1 MGLITRTAEA
11 YYNQQQSFT
20 GNGVLKAFTL
30 TTAFFPTLPADGV
43 SNIDVFVDD
52 NLINSANYSYSS
64 GVVTFS
70 ANTNNA
76 DQLLSG
82 GAPKD
87 GLSIVVKESAK
98 VEKFGGYRYIPLAD
112 IVNNYLVAYVGDG
125 KLIPTCTKTDVLFHA
140 KRGIQEFS
148 YDITRIE
155 KIQEV
160 EVSSSLSVPFPQDYV
175 NYVRLS
181 RVDNAGVEHILF
193 PARHTSVPSESIAQ
207 DDNLNYLFDGDGSLL
222 TMTPYTSEEFKKLN
236 HANLAGAYDNKNLL
250 YDTNRD
256 IDRIGDYGRR
266 YGLDPEL
273 SQKSGVFVI
282 DELNGK
288 FSFSSEL
295 ANKII
300 TIKYISDGLGTD
312 DEMQIH
318 KLAEDAIYKYITH
331 AIASTRSNFPEYI
344 INRFRK
350 ERRAAMRNAKLRLSN
365 IKLGELAQVMRG
377 KSKIIKH

>member
-43 SNIDVFVDD
+43 ANIDVFVDD

-70 ANTNNA
+70 GNTNNA

-98 VEKFGGYRYIPLAD
+98 VERFGGYRYIPLAD

-148 YDITRIE
+148 YDISRVE

-160 EVSSSLSVPFPQDYV
+160 QVSSTLSVPMPQDYV
-175 NYVRLS
+175 HYVRLS
-181 RVDNAGVEHILF
+181 YVDDAGVEHIIY
-193 PARHTSVPSESIAQ
+193 PARYTSRPSESILQ
-207 DDNLNYLFDGDGSLL
+207 DDDYNYLFDDNGNLL
-222 TMTPYTSEEFKKLN
+222 TGTPVIQANFNKFEHGNIVGTYNGEQVNYSGSYAAERIAEFGK
-236 HANLAGAYDNKNLL
+236 
-250 YDTNRD
+250 
-256 IDRIGDYGRR
+256 R
-266 YGLDPEL
+266 YGLDPEI
-273 SQKSGVFVI
+273 SQKMVY
-282 DELNGK
+282 LLLMK
-288 FSFSSEL
+288 Q
-295 ANKII
+295 
-300 TIKYISDGLGTD
+300 
-312 DEMQIH
+312 M
-318 KLAEDAIYKYITH
+318 
-331 AIASTRSNFPEYI
+331 
-344 INRFRK
+344 
-350 ERRAAMRNAKLRLSN
+350 ER
-365 IKLGELAQVMRG
+365 
-377 KSKIIKH
+377 